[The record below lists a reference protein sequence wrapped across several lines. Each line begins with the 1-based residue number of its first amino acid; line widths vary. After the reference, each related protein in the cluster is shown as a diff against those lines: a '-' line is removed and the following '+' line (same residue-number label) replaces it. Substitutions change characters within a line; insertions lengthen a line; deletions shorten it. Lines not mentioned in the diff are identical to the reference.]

1 MLPTWLFLAALD
13 GMALVIIGAAGGHGV
28 IEDPELVHLFALAAD
43 YQAWHGLALLAIGL
57 AGGRASGRPRR
68 LIHVTAGAFLLG
80 TVLFSGSLYL
90 HALTG
95 AVPIPVLT
103 PLGGGILIVGWLVLA
118 VAGLTL
124 IGRREVS

>member
-1 MLPTWLFLAALD
+1 
-13 GMALVIIGAAGGHGV
+13 MALVIIGAAGGHGV
-28 IEDPELVHLFALAAD
+28 IEDPALVHLFGLAAD

-57 AGGRASGRPRR
+57 AGGRASGLPRR

-103 PLGGGILIVGWLVLA
+103 PLGGGILIVGWFVLA

>member
-1 MLPTWLFLAALD
+1 MLPIWLFLAALD

-28 IEDPELVHLFALAAD
+28 IEDPARVRLFGLAAD
-43 YQAWHGLALLAIGL
+43 YQAWHGVALLAIGL
-57 AGGRASGRPRR
+57 AGGRASGLPRR

-80 TVLFSGSLYL
+80 TGFFSGSLYL

-95 AVPIPVLT
+95 AAPIPVLT
-103 PLGGGILIVGWLVLA
+103 PVGGGILIVGWFVLA

-124 IGRREVS
+124 IGRRDVS

>member
-1 MLPTWLFLAALD
+1 MLPIWLFLAALD

-28 IEDPELVHLFALAAD
+28 IEDPARVRLFGLAAD
-43 YQAWHGLALLAIGL
+43 YQAWHGVALLAIGL
-57 AGGRASGRPRR
+57 AGGRASGLPRR

-80 TVLFSGSLYL
+80 TGFFSGSLYL

-95 AVPIPVLT
+95 AAPIPVLT
-103 PLGGGILIVGWLVLA
+103 PVGGGILIVGWFVLA